1 MRSSV
6 NGGMP
11 VHSADANV
19 TLQQLLVMMMMILL
33 QLRHSDAR
41 PLSNCCDKRQHHS
54 VAVTSDVTA
63 QQLQQHL
70 DADEDE
76 ATWKTAT
83 IQQVT
88 P

>member
-1 MRSSV
+1 
-6 NGGMP
+6 MP

-41 PLSNCCDKRQHHS
+41 PLSNCCAVSTADKRQHHS